1 MKTMKFTIINTISY
15 DINEKVVYDFLERE
29 NMTIEDYKNELSN
42 NLKELFETN
51 IGTSE
56 DLKNLIIKT
65 DIQIENNTDSYCPI
79 CAENI
84 GNEPFCSSCGD
95 VSGAEAG
102 EYSLHERDYYIDKQI
117 KLFGKVLIKPVNYL
131 KEKN

>member
-42 NLKELFETN
+42 NIKEFFESN

-56 DLKNLIIKT
+56 DLKNLTIDT
-65 DIQIENNTDSYCPI
+65 DIQIEK
-79 CAENI
+79 EN
-84 GNEPFCSSCGD
+84 
-95 VSGAEAG
+95 
-102 EYSLHERDYYIDKQI
+102 
-117 KLFGKVLIKPVNYL
+117 
-131 KEKN
+131 